1 MHFAN
6 YVGDLPNKLRT
17 VHDKLVVHVHQS
29 RNFRRISLEEERI
42 AGMLYPEWQLFM
54 LQECLAAYRWL
65 RCQDVPSHRI
75 ILAGDS
81 AGGGLVLSALVALRD
96 AGDDLPAASP
106 TRRVPPVS
114 IVELE
119 IWNDMVHIWPFF
131 AVILPEG
138 QQAIE
143 PMGKFAR
150 ARVVSA

>member
-1 MHFAN
+1 
-6 YVGDLPNKLRT
+6 
-17 VHDKLVVHVHQS
+17 
-29 RNFRRISLEEERI
+29 
-42 AGMLYPEWQLFM
+42 MLH
-54 LQECLAAYRWL
+54 ECLAAYRWL
-65 RCQDVPSHRI
+65 RCQDVPSHCI

-96 AGDDLPAASP
+96 VADDLPAVAS

-131 AVILPEG
+131 AAILPEG

-143 PMGKFAR
+143 PWASS
-150 ARVVSA
+150 RVPACLRKL

>member
-1 MHFAN
+1 
-6 YVGDLPNKLRT
+6 
-17 VHDKLVVHVHQS
+17 
-29 RNFRRISLEEERI
+29 
-42 AGMLYPEWQLFM
+42 
-54 LQECLAAYRWL
+54 
-65 RCQDVPSHRI
+65 
-75 ILAGDS
+75 
-81 AGGGLVLSALVALRD
+81 LVLSALVALRD
-96 AGDDLPAASP
+96 AGADLPAASP

-131 AVILPEG
+131 AAILPES

>member
-1 MHFAN
+1 
-6 YVGDLPNKLRT
+6 
-17 VHDKLVVHVHQS
+17 
-29 RNFRRISLEEERI
+29 
-42 AGMLYPEWQLFM
+42 MLCPEWQLFM

-65 RCQDVPSHRI
+65 RGHDVPSRCI

-81 AGGGLVLSALVALRD
+81 AGDGLMLSAVIAPRD
-96 AGDDLPAASP
+96 AGHDRPVSP
-106 TRRVPPVS
+106 TRRVPLVS

-131 AVILPEG
+131 VAIPPEG

>member
-1 MHFAN
+1 M
-6 YVGDLPNKLRT
+6 
-17 VHDKLVVHVHQS
+17 
-29 RNFRRISLEEERI
+29 
-42 AGMLYPEWQLFM
+42 
-54 LQECLAAYRWL
+54 
-65 RCQDVPSHRI
+65 
-75 ILAGDS
+75 
-81 AGGGLVLSALVALRD
+81 LSAVIAPCD
-96 AGDDLPAASP
+96 AGHDRPVSL

-131 AVILPEG
+131 VATLPEG

>member
-1 MHFAN
+1 MGSFSN
-6 YVGDLPNKLRT
+6 GNCLPRLR
-17 VHDKLVVHVHQS
+17 
-29 RNFRRISLEEERI
+29 
-42 AGMLYPEWQLFM
+42 W
-54 LQECLAAYRWL
+54 W
-65 RCQDVPSHRI
+65 RCQDVCHI

-81 AGGGLVLSALVALRD
+81 AGGGLLLSALVALRD

-106 TRRVPPVS
+106 TRRVAPVS

-131 AVILPEG
+131 AATLPEG
-138 QQAIE
+138 QQTIE